1 MKRSVDL
8 ISLSKED
15 SLFFG
20 SFLSY
25 TDFITT
31 YNEKPSPAAYWIV
44 QFLHGMVLL
53 SLVGPSL

>member
-8 ISLSKED
+8 FLLSKED

-25 TDFITT
+25 TGFIIT
-31 YNEKPSPAAYWIV
+31 YSEKPPTAAYWIV
-44 QFLHGMVLL
+44 QFLHGVVLL